1 MREASSNLM
10 GAAAQ
15 PGAMRSSSNPREENK
30 MDVGRGGLEKSAT
43 QAVLPSNQSM
53 ASQPK
58 ASDAK
63 KKNNFASSLKTEM
76 QFVRDESKKS

>member
-1 MREASSNLM
+1 
-10 GAAAQ
+10 
-15 PGAMRSSSNPREENK
+15 

-53 ASQPK
+53 ASQQK
-58 ASDAK
+58 GGDAK

-76 QFVRDESKKS
+76 QFVRDESKKSQKYLQLLE